1 MSIASLL
8 PQRLCDIRGFRCRIH
23 SYTAV
28 GRVGV
33 GEIFLIHNF
42 LTPGWDQL
50 RCLGLAAGR
59 PRNGYQPLGFEVV
72 QAGAEVALVVVPAP
86 VLSLDERLL

>member
-1 MSIASLL
+1 
-8 PQRLCDIRGFRCRIH
+8 
-23 SYTAV
+23 V

-33 GEIFLIHNF
+33 GEMFLIHNF

-50 RCLGLAAGR
+50 HRLGLAAGR

-72 QAGAEVALVVVPAP
+72 QAGDEVALVVRRCPY
-86 VLSLDERLL
+86 